1 MFKIKVTIIIII
13 IIINLNEDLIKSLN
27 AIPNSFL

>member
-1 MFKIKVTIIIII
+1 MFKIKVTIIII

>member
-1 MFKIKVTIIIII
+1 MFKIKVTIII